1 MPISTT
7 WDPEL
12 EPGTIKDISG
22 KQVKFKQGLWFSSGY
37 CANVN
42 FLV

>member
-1 MPISTT
+1 MTISTM

-12 EPGTIKDISG
+12 EPETIKGISG
-22 KQVKFKQGLWFSSGY
+22 KQVKFKQHLWFSSGY
-37 CANVN
+37 CAIVN